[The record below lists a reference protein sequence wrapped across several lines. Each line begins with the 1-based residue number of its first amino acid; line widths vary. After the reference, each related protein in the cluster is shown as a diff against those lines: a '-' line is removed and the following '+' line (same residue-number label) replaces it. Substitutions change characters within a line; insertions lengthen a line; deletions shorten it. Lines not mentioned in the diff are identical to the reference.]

1 MAYDDLRLSLFRSDL
16 TRILGEIYA
25 ELAALRREV
34 RPARL
39 YGEGRVEELME
50 LLARVIAECEMPEP
64 SREEPARE
72 TAAAMGADDR

>member
-1 MAYDDLRLSLFRSDL
+1 MTYDDLSLCLFRSDL

-50 LLARVIAECEMPEP
+50 LLAELIADCEPSETAIAEAATEV
-64 SREEPARE
+64 
-72 TAAAMGADDR
+72 TAAVGGNKM

>member
-1 MAYDDLRLSLFRSDL
+1 MTYEDLRLSQFHSDL

-50 LLARVIAECEMPEP
+50 LLAELIAECEPKEA
-64 SREEPARE
+64 PA
-72 TAAAMGADDR
+72 AVGDDEKA